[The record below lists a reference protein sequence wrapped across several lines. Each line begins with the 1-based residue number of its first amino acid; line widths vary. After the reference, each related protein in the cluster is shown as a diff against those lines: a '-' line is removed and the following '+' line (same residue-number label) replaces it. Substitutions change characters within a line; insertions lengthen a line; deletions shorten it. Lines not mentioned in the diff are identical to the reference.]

1 MWRAAPTRG
10 ARLLPFTDGE
20 HTRSVRAE
28 ASPCIPLRV
37 HPDLTM
43 GATVGI
49 YRPQRRSRYAIIII
63 PTYFSSPSS
72 VLLNLPLRIRS
83 TMPSSAPS
91 AQSAVTASQGVTSTT
106 WTAPPFFGDLTIP
119 ELYAF
124 HAEKSPNH
132 PVIAFD
138 EEDGSIRMLTYT
150 DVFRGIR
157 KAAGF
162 VSGVVLHQSSSER
175 HVVGILAIAGERLVS
190 LFPRMTAL

>member
-1 MWRAAPTRG
+1 M
-10 ARLLPFTDGE
+10 
-20 HTRSVRAE
+20 
-28 ASPCIPLRV
+28 
-37 HPDLTM
+37 
-43 GATVGI
+43 
-49 YRPQRRSRYAIIII
+49 
-63 PTYFSSPSS
+63 
-72 VLLNLPLRIRS
+72 
-83 TMPSSAPS
+83 SSANPV
-91 AQSAVTASQGVTSTT
+91 QPVVTAPQGVTSTT

-138 EEDGSIRMLTYT
+138 EENGSIRTLTYT

-162 VSGVVLHQSSSER
+162 VSRVVPHHPASER

-190 LFPRMTAL
+190 LFPRMTAC